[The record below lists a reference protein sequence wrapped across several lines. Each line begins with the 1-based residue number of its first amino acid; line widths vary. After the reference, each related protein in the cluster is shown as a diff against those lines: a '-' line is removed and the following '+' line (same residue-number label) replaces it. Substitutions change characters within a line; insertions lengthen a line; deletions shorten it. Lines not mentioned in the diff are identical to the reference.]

1 MLLDRQQIIDLIQ
14 KLRTEN
20 LSEEE
25 EDAILEKLE
34 QGVLDPEIS
43 DYIYWSKLSAEQIAD
58 KVLSYKPINL

>member
-14 KLRTEN
+14 KLRIEN

>member
-1 MLLDRQQIIDLIQ
+1 MKLKKKLIRPKQQLLQ
-14 KLRTEN
+14 N
-20 LSEEE
+20 LSEGE

>member
-14 KLRTEN
+14 KLRIEN
-20 LSEEE
+20 LSEEQ

>member
-14 KLRTEN
+14 KLRIEN

-25 EDAILEKLE
+25 EDAVLEKLE